1 MQPNLVLLFVYGIER
16 SSLSAVTDY
25 HHSAGPGKTQKC
37 PLYSLIITPVGMKK
51 GWKRFLSDLGFPSRF
66 LYFDEFQQE
75 FGIQDIQVP
84 AVFVLSGK
92 SIHQIITTDEINRTG
107 SADQLAE
114 LVKKNLIHYFK

>member
-1 MQPNLVLLFVYGIER
+1 MQTNMVLLFVYSIER

-25 HHSAGPGKTQKC
+25 HHSAGSEKSQKC

-75 FGIQDIQVP
+75 FGIQDIQAP
-84 AVFVLSGK
+84 AVFVQNGK
-92 SIHQIITTDEINRTG
+92 SIQQIITADEINRAG

-114 LVKKNLIHYFK
+114 LVKQSLIHYFK